1 MKTNFIFFVCLIMF
15 FACSKSKE
23 TKITKLRIV
32 TTTGMLADGVKQLLG
47 TTVEITSLMGTGV
60 DPHLYKATSK
70 DLELLQEADII
81 IYNGLHLEGKMS
93 EIFEKLKRNKKVIA
107 ITDGLDK
114 KELRMLGENTYD
126 PHIWFDVALWKKG
139 WTYVAQELSK
149 DSTLSATVKQ
159 NENTFLQGLDSLDR
173 WVKQEIASIP
183 LASRVLVTAHDA
195 FGYFGR
201 AYSMEVLGLQG
212 ISTVSDFGLKDISN
226 LVTLIS
232 ERKIKSVFIETSVT
246 PKAIEAVV
254 EGCKN
259 KGHNVQM
266 GTALYSDAM
275 GAEGTVEGTYIG
287 MVKANVT
294 HIVQGLK

>member
-1 MKTNFIFFVCLIMF
+1 MF
-15 FACSKSKE
+15 CSCSKE
-23 TKITKLRIV
+23 QAQNEQHKLRIV
-32 TTTGMLADGVKQLLG
+32 TTTGMLADGVKNLLG
-47 TTVEITSLMGTGV
+47 DTVEITSLMGTGV

-70 DLELLQEADII
+70 DLQLLQEADII
-81 IYNGLHLEGKMS
+81 LYNGLHLEGKMS
-93 EIFEKLKRNKKVIA
+93 DMLEKLKRKKKVIA
-107 ITDGLDK
+107 ITDGLA
-114 KELRMLGENTYD
+114 KEDLRMLGENTYD

-149 DSTLSATVKQ
+149 DSSLSTTVQQ
-159 NENTFLQGLDSLDR
+159 NENTFLQGLDSLDQ
-173 WVKQEIASIP
+173 WMKQEINNIP
-183 LASRVLVTAHDA
+183 VASRVLVTAHDA

-201 AYSMEVLGLQG
+201 AYHMEVIGLQG

-226 LVTLIS
+226 LVSLIT
-232 ERKIKSVFIETSVT
+232 ERKIKSVFIETSVS

-254 EGCKN
+254 EGCKD
-259 KGHNVQM
+259 KGHDVQM

-294 HIVQGLK
+294 HITQGLINTR